1 MDFRTRLLGR
11 LVMLILLAVGF
22 QSLVGYLSFRNS
34 LDRDLR
40 DDLQKYLVI
49 ITQALDFSAE
59 TPELV
64 PFRLPSTSELQGR
77 FRLSRDGVIF
87 VEGGG
92 PFPVDDP
99 EWMTASAA
107 LPGNHLL
114 EVALNQFEHN
124 RALLDYSRASLIALG
139 VSLLLV
145 VSLALLMQGFVL
157 QPLRRLR
164 EATEGMARD
173 KIPQPLEIKGSDEVA
188 HLMGSFNRMVE
199 KVRGSLERER
209 SFTRYASHE
218 LRTPLTSLKTNL
230 AAVEAGTL
238 SPQELVPV
246 VQRSVRRMEGTL
258 GGLLLLARGLESP
271 SKVRAS
277 SLVMEAAEEFP
288 DYLLDRLYLNL
299 PDHTPEL
306 TVPHAALV
314 GALHNLLDNALK
326 YSPGTVEVTISL
338 DQAVVFLVRDYGPGA
353 NPSLIERLAEPFFRG
368 NRKIEGT
375 GLGLAYVNQVAQSLG
390 GQLVLE
396 NHPDGGFQA
405 RLILGNEV
413 RG

>member
-1 MDFRTRLLGR
+1 MDFRTRSLGR
-11 LVMLILLAVGF
+11 LVLLILLAVGL
-22 QSLVGYLSFRNS
+22 QSLVGYVSFKNS
-34 LDRDLR
+34 LDRDLLN
-40 DDLQKYLVI
+40 DLQKYLII
-49 ITQALDFSAE
+49 ITEALDFSAE
-59 TPELV
+59 IPELV
-64 PFRLPSTSELQGR
+64 PSRLPTTSELQGR
-77 FRLSRDGVIF
+77 FRLSRDGVVF

-99 EWMTASAA
+99 EWMLASAR
-107 LPGNHLL
+107 LSSNYYL

-124 RALLDYSRASLIALG
+124 RALLDYTRASLIALL

-145 VSLALLMQGFVL
+145 ISLALLMQGFVM

-173 KIPQPLEIKGSDEVA
+173 KIPQPLQIKGSDEVA

-238 SPQELVPV
+238 SPQDLIPV
-246 VQRSVRRMEGTL
+246 VQRSVRRMEGIL

-271 SKVRAS
+271 SRVRAS
-277 SLVMEAAEEFP
+277 SLVIEAAEEFSN
-288 DYLLDRLYLNL
+288 DLMDRLFLNL
-299 PDHTPEL
+299 PEETPEL
-306 TVPHAALV
+306 IVPHAALV
-314 GALHNLLDNALK
+314 GALYNLLDNALK

-338 DQAVVFLVRDYGPGA
+338 DPEVVFLVRDYGPGA
-353 NPSLIERLAEPFFRG
+353 NPSLIERLVEPFFRG
-368 NRKIEGT
+368 SRKIEGT

-396 NHPDGGFQA
+396 NLPDGGFQA
-405 RLILGNEV
+405 RLILGGEV
-413 RG
+413 RV

>member
-1 MDFRTRLLGR
+1 LDFRTRSLGR
-11 LVMLILLAVGF
+11 LVLLILLAVGL
-22 QSLVGYLSFRNS
+22 QSLVGYVSFKNS
-34 LDRDLR
+34 LDRDLLN
-40 DDLQKYLVI
+40 DLQKYLII
-49 ITQALDFSAE
+49 ITEALDFSAE
-59 TPELV
+59 IPELV
-64 PFRLPSTSELQGR
+64 PSRLPTTSELQGR
-77 FRLSRDGVIF
+77 FRLSRDGVVF

-99 EWMTASAA
+99 EWMLASAR
-107 LPGNHLL
+107 LSSNYYL

-124 RALLDYSRASLIALG
+124 RALLDYTRASLIALL

-145 VSLALLMQGFVL
+145 ISLALLMQGFVM

-173 KIPQPLEIKGSDEVA
+173 KIPQPLQIKGSDEVA

-238 SPQELVPV
+238 SPQDLIPV
-246 VQRSVRRMEGTL
+246 VQRSVRRMEGIL

-271 SKVRAS
+271 SRVRAS
-277 SLVMEAAEEFP
+277 SLVIEAAEEFSN
-288 DYLLDRLYLNL
+288 DLMDRLFLNL
-299 PDHTPEL
+299 PEETPEL
-306 TVPHAALV
+306 IVPHAALV
-314 GALHNLLDNALK
+314 GALYNLLDNALK

-338 DQAVVFLVRDYGPGA
+338 DPEVVFLVRDYGPGA
-353 NPSLIERLAEPFFRG
+353 NPSLIERLVEPFFRG
-368 NRKIEGT
+368 SRKIEGT

-396 NHPDGGFQA
+396 NLPDGGFQA
-405 RLILGNEV
+405 RLILGGEV
-413 RG
+413 RV